1 MAAGKQDSR
10 QKMIN
15 MMYLV
20 FIAMLALN
28 IGKEVLATL
37 GVLNVDLEK
46 SVVEFSSSNDLNYK
60 TFEQNK
66 SNNYYAVASSIT
78 PKLKV
83 VADDYFNYLKS
94 IKDYLIS
101 KGENNYKISRTH
113 KATGEKDTIVDYQ
126 IMDKSQDLDELF
138 FTPQGSTEKGEEF
151 TSKYHNFPNEI
162 ISLLDSL
169 TSLDNA
175 RDAKDEYVDF
185 DFSSIRNLVTT
196 RFNFSEYVTNR
207 DGAEQ
212 PFLEYHYKGFPKIAS
227 LAKISKMQ
235 SDIRYVENKLLNLIR
250 SSIADREGG
259 LNTYQT
265 LLETTKSSYYTGERV
280 DAAVVMGKKDSS
292 FEAERVEL
300 SVNGQPLLSSEYK
313 LENGKVV
320 LNKKFSSPGIYKLEG
335 ELKFLK
341 NDELQ
346 SVAVNQEFSVI
357 NRPNMAVISAVN
369 NNVLYKVLPN
379 PLSVSIPGVP
389 SNSLRVSSNA
399 GSGSINKNGNFYEIM
414 IPPSFNNNEKVKI
427 SVSGSLDGNT
437 ISPPPMEFLVKNP
450 PSPESS
456 LKVNNDFY
464 TNAKRVR
471 RAYIGPGI
479 ISAKFPESFNYS
491 LEVLVTS
498 FDIKVGSLPTKTIN
512 GNRISNSSSALSDVN
527 ASSGGTAIS
536 ITNIK
541 TAATIRGVDYPLD
554 EPALPFVLF
563 IN

>member
-66 SNNYYAVASSIT
+66 TNNYYVVASSIT

-151 TSKYHNFPNEI
+151 TSKYQNFPNEI

-300 SVNGQPLLSSEYK
+300 SVNGNPLLSSEYK

-320 LNKKFSSPGIYKLEG
+320 LNKKFFSPGIYKLEG

-399 GSGSINKNGNFYEIM
+399 GSGSIKKNGDFYEIM
-414 IPPSFNNNEKVKI
+414 IPPSFNNERVKI

-464 TNAKRVR
+464 TNSKRVR

-527 ASSGGTAIS
+527 ASSRGTAIS

-541 TAATIRGVDYPLD
+541 TAATIRGVDYPYR
-554 EPALPFVLF
+554 PALPFVLF

>member
-101 KGENNYKISRTH
+101 KGDNNYKISRTH
-113 KATGEKDTIVDYQ
+113 KVTGEKDTIVDYQ

-151 TSKYHNFPNEI
+151 TSKYQNFPNEI

-300 SVNGQPLLSSEYK
+300 KVNGKPLLSSEYK

-399 GSGSINKNGNFYEIM
+399 GSGSIKKNGNFYEIM
-414 IPPSFNNNEKVKI
+414 IPPSFNNEKVKI

-464 TNAKRVR
+464 TSSKRVR

-491 LEVLVTS
+491 LKVLVTS

-527 ASSGGTAIS
+527 ASSSGTAIS

-541 TAATIRGVDYPLD
+541 TAATIRGVDYPYR
-554 EPALPFVLF
+554 PALPFVLF